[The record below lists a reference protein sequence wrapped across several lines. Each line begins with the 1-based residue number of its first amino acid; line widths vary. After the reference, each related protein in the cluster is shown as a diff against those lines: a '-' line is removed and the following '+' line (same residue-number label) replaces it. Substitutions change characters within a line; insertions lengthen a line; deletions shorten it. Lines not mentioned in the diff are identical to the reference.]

1 MATTSS
7 GIAVS
12 ISNTPQATN
21 DVFTSAQTGL
31 TDNSLTTVYLNVMAN
46 DLGGAAK
53 TLYSLDSGTETTVSL
68 EQAALLTQDTV
79 RAESVSTDFSA
90 HGAHIWITSDGKVG
104 YDASHL
110 DASWL
115 SNSFNT
121 LGYAQDSFTYAI
133 RLGNGTLSW
142 ATAYVDI
149 APPAPV
155 VVLAHD
161 TGMSA
166 TDHLTSDCTLS
177 VGAVAHGATVQ
188 YSTDNG
194 AHWNTSFCAVEGT
207 NTVMVRQIDVTGNA
221 SAASSCT
228 FTLDTA
234 GGTAPGV
241 ALAVDSG
248 SSATDHVTNVGAL
261 NVTGVDTGATVQYSV
276 DNGAHWSTS
285 FSAVEGLNNVQ
296 VRQVDVAGNASAP
309 TSFSFT
315 LDTAAGAPGVALTSD
330 SGGSATDHVTNVG
343 ALNLSGIETGAT
355 VQYSVDNGAH
365 WSTSFSAVDG
375 LNNVQVRQID
385 VAGNTSAPTSFSFT
399 LDTSAAAPGV
409 ALTSD
414 SGSSATDHVTNV
426 GTLNVTGIETGATVQ
441 YSVDN
446 GGHWNTS
453 FSAVEGLNNVQV
465 RQIDVAGNT
474 SPPTSFS
481 FTLDTSAAA
490 PGVALTTDSGSN
502 AADHITNVGALNLS
516 GIETGATV
524 QYSVDNGGHWS
535 TSFSAVE
542 GLNNVQV
549 RQIDVAGNTSAATSF
564 SFTLDTSAGAPGVAL
579 TTDSGSNAAD
589 HITNVGTLN
598 LSGIET
604 GATVQ
609 YSVDN
614 GAHWSTSFGALE
626 GVNNVQVRQIDVAG
640 NTSTPTSF
648 SFTLDTSSAAPGV
661 ALTTDSGSNPADHV
675 TNVGTL
681 NLSGIE
687 TGATVQYSVDN
698 GAHWN
703 TSFSAVEGLN
713 NVQVRQIDVAGN
725 TSAATSFSFTL
736 DTSAAAPGVALT
748 TDSGSSGTDHITNVG
763 TLNLT
768 GVETG
773 ATVEYSTDGGHTWN
787 TSFNAVEGVN
797 DVQVRQTDV
806 AGNTSAATSLSFTL
820 DTLAAAPGVALTSD
834 SGSSAT
840 DHISNVGT
848 LNVTGIET
856 GATVQYSVDN
866 GAHWSTSF
874 GALEGVNNV
883 QVRQIDVAGNTSSAT
898 SFSFTLDTSA
908 AAPGV
913 ALTTDSGSGDTDH
926 VTNVGTLN
934 LTGVETGATIEYS
947 TDGGHT
953 WNTSFNAV
961 EGVNDVQVRQTDVAG
976 NTSAPTSFSFT
987 LDTSAAAPSVA
998 LTADSGS
1005 SATDH
1010 ITNVGTLN
1018 LTGVETGATVEY
1030 STDGGHTWNT
1040 SFNAVEGA
1048 NDVQVR
1054 QTDIAGNT
1062 SAATSLSFTLDT
1074 SAAAPGVA
1082 LTTDSGS
1089 GSTDHITNVGT
1100 LNLSGVEAGAT
1111 VEYSTDGGHTWNTS
1125 FNAVEGVNDVQ
1136 IRQTDVAGNT
1146 SASTSFNFTLD
1157 TSAAAPG
1164 VALTSDSGSN
1174 STDHITNVGTLNV
1187 SGVKTGAVVEYSI
1200 DGGHTWNTSFN
1211 AVEGVNDVQVRQ
1223 TDVAGNTSAPTAF
1236 SFTLDTSAAAPSVAL
1251 TADSGSSATDHI
1263 TNVGTLNLTGVETG
1277 ATIEYSTDGGHTW
1290 NTSFN
1295 AVEGVND
1302 VQVRQTD
1309 VAGNTSAPTS
1319 FSFTL
1324 DTSAAAPGVAL
1335 ASDSGSSATDHITS
1349 AGTLNLT
1356 GVETGATVEY
1366 SIDGGHTWSTSFNA
1380 VEGANDVQVRQTDIA
1395 GNTSDPT
1402 AFNFTLDTSAAAPGV
1417 ALTTDSG
1424 SSSTD
1429 HTTSAGT
1436 LNLTGVETGATVE
1449 YSTDGGHTWNT
1460 SFNAVEGVNDVQVR
1474 QTDIAG
1480 NTSDPTAFSFT
1491 LDTSAAAPGVALTT
1505 DSGSNATDH
1514 ITNVGTLNLT
1524 GVETGATV
1532 EYSTD
1537 GGHTW
1542 STSFNAVE
1550 GVNDVQIRQTDVAGN
1565 TSDPTSFSFTLDTSA
1580 AAPGVALTTDSG
1592 SSATDHTTNVGTLN
1606 LTGIETGAT
1615 VEYSTDGGHTWN
1627 TGFNAVEGVNDVQ
1640 VRQTDVAGNT
1650 TDPTSFSF
1658 TLDTSAAAPGVALT
1672 TDSGS
1677 NATDHIT
1684 NVGTL
1689 NLTGVET
1696 GATVEYSIDGGHT
1709 WSTSFNAVE
1718 GANDVQVRQTDIAGN
1733 TSDPTAFNFT
1743 LDTSAAAPGVSLTTD
1758 SGSNVTDHITNA
1770 GTLNLTGV
1778 ETGATVEYSTDD
1790 GHTWNTNFNA
1800 VEGVNDVQVRQ
1811 TDIAGNTS
1819 DPTAFSFTLDTSAAA
1834 PGVALTADSGTSSTD
1849 HITNVGTLNLTGVET
1864 GATVEYS
1871 TDGGHTWNISFNAVE
1886 GLNNVQVRQTDVAG
1900 NTSDPTAFSFTLDT
1914 SAAAPGVALTAD
1926 SGSNATD
1933 HITNV
1938 GTLNV
1943 SGVETGAVVEYS
1955 IDGGHTWNTS
1965 FNAVEG
1971 VNEVQ
1976 VRQTDIA
1983 GNTSDPSSFSFTLDT
1998 SAAAPGV
2005 ALTTD
2010 SGSGSTDH
2018 ITNVGTLN
2026 LTGVETGATVEYSTD
2041 GGHTWI
2047 TNFNAI
2053 EGVNDVQVRQTDI
2066 AGNTSDPT
2074 SFSFTLDTS
2083 AAAPGVALTSDSGS
2097 SAADHI
2103 TNVGTLNVSGVETG
2117 AVVEYSTDGGH
2128 TWNISFNAVEGLNN
2142 VQVRQT
2148 DVAGNTSDPTAFSF
2162 TLDTSAAAPGVALTA
2177 DSGSNATDHITNVG
2191 TLNVSGVETGA
2202 VVEYSTDGGHT
2213 WNTSFNAVEG
2223 VNDVQIR
2230 QTDVAGNTSSATSF
2244 SFTLDTSAAA
2254 PGVALTSDSG
2264 SSATDHTTNVGTLN
2278 LSGIETGATVEYS
2291 TDGGHTWSTSFNAV
2305 EGVNDVQVRQ
2315 TDVAGNTSDP
2325 TSFSFTLD
2333 TSAAAPSVALTT
2345 DSGSSSTDHITSAGT
2360 LNLTGVETGA
2370 TVEYSTDGGHT
2381 WNTSFNA
2388 VEGVNDV
2395 QVRQIDVAGNTSSA
2409 TSLSFTLDT
2418 SAAAPGVALTTDSGS
2433 NVSDH
2438 ITNVGT
2444 LNLTGVETGATI
2456 EYSTDGGHTWNTSF
2470 NAVEGVNDVQVR
2482 QTDVAGNTSD
2492 STSFGFTLDTS
2503 AAAPGVALTSDSGSS
2518 ATDHITNV
2526 GTLNLTAVET
2536 GASVEYSIDGGHTW
2550 NTSFNAV
2557 EGVNDVQVRQ
2567 TDVAGN
2573 TSASTSFS
2581 FTLDT
2586 SAAAPGVA
2594 LTGDSGSS
2602 ATDHITNVGT
2612 LNLNGVETGAAVEYS
2627 TDGGHTWSTSFNAV
2641 EGVNDVQVRQTDIAG
2656 NTSDPTSFNFTLD
2669 TSAAAPG
2676 VALTA
2681 DSGSNAT
2688 DHITNV
2694 GTLNVSGVETGAVVE
2709 YSIDGGHTWNTSFN
2723 AVEGVND
2730 VQVRQTD
2737 IAGNTSDPTAF
2748 SFTLDTSTAAPG
2760 VALTTDSGSNATDHI
2775 TSVGTLNVSGVETG
2789 AAVEYSIDGGHTWNT
2804 SFNAV
2809 EGVNDVQVRQ
2819 TDIAGNTSDPTSF
2832 SFTLDTSAA
2841 APGVA
2846 LTTDS
2851 GSNATDHITNVGTL
2865 NVSGVET
2872 GAVVEYSIDGGHT
2885 WNTSFNAVEGVNNVQ
2900 VRQIDVAGN
2909 TSSATSFSFTLDTS
2923 AAAPG
2928 VALTTDSG
2936 SNVSD
2941 HITNVG
2947 TLNLTGVET
2956 GATIEYSTDG
2966 GHTWNTSFN
2975 AVEGVN
2981 DVQVRQTDIAGNT
2994 SAPTSLSFTLD
3005 TSAAAPGVALTSD
3018 SGSSATDH
3026 ISNVGTLN
3034 VTGIET
3040 GATVQ
3045 YSVDNGVHWNTSFS
3059 AIEGLNNVQV
3069 RQIDVAGNT
3078 SSASS
3083 LSFTLDTSATAP
3095 GVVLTTDSGSSGT
3108 DHITN
3113 VGTLNVTGTE
3123 TGAIVQYSIDNGA
3136 HWNTSF
3142 SAVEGLNN
3150 VQVRQIDVA
3159 GNTSSATS
3167 FSFTL
3172 DTSAAAP
3179 GVALTTDS
3187 GTSTTDHITNVG
3199 TLNVTGTEAGATV
3212 QYSIDNGVHWN
3223 TSFSA
3228 VEGLNN
3234 VQVRQI
3240 DVAGNTSSATSLSF
3254 TLDTSAAA
3262 PGVALTTDSGSSATD
3277 HITNV
3282 GTLSLSGIENGATV
3296 QYSIDN
3302 GAHWST
3308 SFSAVPG
3315 VNNVQVREIDIAG
3328 NTSSATSF
3336 NFTLDTSAAAP
3347 GVALTTDSGSNA
3359 TDHIT
3364 NVGTLNVTGTE
3375 TGAIVQY
3382 SIDNGAHWN
3391 TNFSAIE
3398 GLNNVQVR
3406 QVDAAGNTSSATSF
3420 SFTLDTSA
3428 AAPGVALTADSG
3440 SSATDHITN
3449 VGTLNLSGI
3458 ETGATVQY
3466 SIDNGAHWNTS
3477 FSAVQGVNNVQVREI
3492 DIAGNTSSATSFS
3505 FTLDTSAA
3513 APGVAL
3519 TTDSG
3524 TSATD
3529 HITNVGT
3536 LNLSGIETGATVQYS
3551 VDNGAHW
3558 NTSFSAVEGLNN
3570 VQVRQLDLA
3579 GNTSSATSLSFTLDT
3594 SAAAPGVALTTDS
3607 GSSTTDHITNV
3618 GTLNLSGIETGATV
3632 QYSIDNGAHWNTT
3645 FSATEGVNNLQV
3657 RQIDIAGNISNA
3669 TSLSFTLDTTAP
3681 STLSWQYNQG
3691 THTLTANTDTSNV
3704 WKVLI
3709 HDNTTNADYTA
3720 TQQTAGTWTYTTQQS
3735 LNLNKDSL
3743 TVTEWDT
3750 AGNSRSLTQTAPA
3763 GATGSEINLA
3773 LTDPSGH
3780 AADLAV
3786 TIAGIPSGWTL
3797 NAGTDLGN
3805 GTWLVPT
3812 NDLGALT
3819 ITPAA
3824 SFTGATVLTVT
3835 ETWTA
3840 ADGTHAAATIADNI
3854 EAYAANAPIFAWSG
3868 DDQLTGS
3875 AGNDLF
3881 VFSQPIGNDT
3891 LHTFDLAADKID
3903 LVGFT
3908 GIANFSDVQ
3917 AHLADDANGNA
3928 VITLGDGATI
3938 TVTGVH
3944 SADLTGDNFVFDQ
3957 EPVVQNAGV
3966 MTVSD
3971 GAMLPIGGIVENTGT
3986 IALGSTGDITR
3997 FEILPKSATLEGGGH
4012 VTLSDDAHNVVFGS
4026 TPDATLVN
4034 VNNTI
4039 TGAGQLGAGQLT
4051 LVNEGTIVAD
4061 GANTLV
4067 IDTGT
4072 HAVANA
4078 GTLEATGSGGLV
4090 IESAVN
4096 NTGNLWAN
4104 NGNLTIH
4111 GDVTGAGSA
4120 TISGGATLEFGGA
4133 SAENTTFADGAA
4145 GTLKLDHSAG
4155 FTGTVSGFGA
4165 GDALDLTDVL
4175 FGDHTTLSF
4184 TANDT
4189 GTGGTLTV
4197 SDGAHTAQVAL
4208 QGNLSGG
4215 SFQLSHDQGS
4225 GTVVTY
4231 VPPPLPHI
4239 QEV

>member
-1 MATTSS
+1 M
-7 GIAVS
+7 
-12 ISNTPQATN
+12 
-21 DVFTSAQTGL
+21 
-31 TDNSLTTVYLNVMAN
+31 
-46 DLGGAAK
+46 
-53 TLYSLDSGTETTVSL
+53 
-68 EQAALLTQDTV
+68 
-79 RAESVSTDFSA
+79 
-90 HGAHIWITSDGKVG
+90 
-104 YDASHL
+104 
-110 DASWL
+110 

-155 VVLAHD
+155 VSLAHD

-177 VGAVAHGATVQ
+177 VGAVAHGATIQ

-207 NTVMVRQIDVTGNA
+207 NTVLVRQIDVTGNA
-221 SAASSCT
+221 SAVSSCT

-234 GGTAPGV
+234 AGTAPGV

-248 SSATDHVTNVGAL
+248 SSATDHVTNVGTL
-261 NVTGVDTGATVQYSV
+261 NVSGVETGATVQYSV
-276 DNGAHWSTS
+276 DNGGHWSTS

-296 VRQVDVAGNASAP
+296 VRQVDVAGNASAA

-330 SGGSATDHVTNVG
+330 SGGS
-343 ALNLSGIETGAT
+343 S
-355 VQYSVDNGAH
+355 
-365 WSTSFSAVDG
+365 
-375 LNNVQVRQID
+375 
-385 VAGNTSAPTSFSFT
+385 
-399 LDTSAAAPGV
+399 
-409 ALTSD
+409 
-414 SGSSATDHVTNV
+414 TDHVTNV

-441 YSVDN
+441 YSIDNGGHWSTSFSAVEGLNNVQVRQIDVAGNASAPTSFSFTLDTAAAAPGVALTSDSGGSSTDHVTNVGTLNVTGIETGSTVQYSIDN

-474 SPPTSFS
+474 SSATSFS

-502 AADHITNVGALNLS
+502 AADHVTNVGTLNLS

-524 QYSVDNGGHWS
+524 QYSIDNGAHWN

-598 LSGIET
+598 LSSVET

-640 NTSTPTSF
+640 NTSS
-648 SFTLDTSSAAPGV
+648 
-661 ALTTDSGSNPADHV
+661 
-675 TNVGTL
+675 
-681 NLSGIE
+681 
-687 TGATVQYSVDN
+687 
-698 GAHWN
+698 
-703 TSFSAVEGLN
+703 
-713 NVQVRQIDVAGN
+713 
-725 TSAATSFSFTL
+725 ATSFSFTL

-797 DVQVRQTDV
+797 DVQVRQ
-806 AGNTSAATSLSFTL
+806 
-820 DTLAAAPGVALTSD
+820 
-834 SGSSAT
+834 
-840 DHISNVGT
+840 
-848 LNVTGIET
+848 
-856 GATVQYSVDN
+856 
-866 GAHWSTSF
+866 
-874 GALEGVNNV
+874 
-883 QVRQIDVAGNTSSAT
+883 IDVAGNTSSAT
-898 SFSFTLDTSA
+898 SLSFALDTSA

-913 ALTTDSGSGDTDH
+913 ALTTDSGS
-926 VTNVGTLN
+926 
-934 LTGVETGATIEYS
+934 
-947 TDGGHT
+947 
-953 WNTSFNAV
+953 
-961 EGVNDVQVRQTDVAG
+961 
-976 NTSAPTSFSFT
+976 
-987 LDTSAAAPSVA
+987 
-998 LTADSGS
+998 

-1010 ITNVGTLN
+1010 LTNVGTLN

-1030 STDGGHTWNT
+1030 STDGGHTWST
-1040 SFNAVEGA
+1040 SFNAVEGV

-1054 QTDIAGNT
+1054 QTDVAGNT

-1100 LNLSGVEAGAT
+1100 LNLSGVETGAT

-1136 IRQTDVAGNT
+1136 VRQTDIAGNT
-1146 SASTSFNFTLD
+1146 SAPTSFSFTLD

-1174 STDHITNVGTLNV
+1174 TTDHVTNVGTLNLTGVETGATVEYSIDGGHTWNTGFNAVEGVNDVQVRQTDVAGNTSAPTSFSFTLDTSAAAPGVALTTDSGSNATDHITNVGTLNLTGVETGATIEYSTDGGHTWNTSFNAIEGVNDVQVRQTDIAGNTSDPTSFSFTLDTLAAAPGVALASDSGSNAADHITNVGTLNV
-1187 SGVKTGAVVEYSI
+1187 SGAETGAVVEYSIDGGHTWNTSFSAVEGVNDVQVRQTDVAGNTSAPTSFSFTLDTSAAAPGVALTADSGTSSTDHITNVGTLNLTAVETGASVEYSIDGGHTWSTSFNAVEGVNDVQVRQTDIAGNTSAPTAFSFTLDTSAAAPGVALTGDSGSSATDHITNVGSLNLNGVETGATVEYSI

-1223 TDVAGNTSAPTAF
+1223 TDVAGNTSAPTSF

-1335 ASDSGSSATDHITS
+1335 TTDSGSGSTDHITNV
-1349 AGTLNLT
+1349 GTLNLT
-1356 GVETGATVEY
+1356 V
-1366 SIDGGHTWSTSFNA
+1366 
-1380 VEGANDVQVRQTDIA
+1380 
-1395 GNTSDPT
+1395 
-1402 AFNFTLDTSAAAPGV
+1402 
-1417 ALTTDSG
+1417 
-1424 SSSTD
+1424 
-1429 HTTSAGT
+1429 
-1436 LNLTGVETGATVE
+1436 VETGATVE

-1524 GVETGATV
+1524 GFETGATV

-1550 GVNDVQIRQTDVAGN
+1550 GVNDVQVRQTDVAGN
-1565 TSDPTSFSFTLDTSA
+1565 TSAATSL
-1580 AAPGVALTTDSG
+1580 
-1592 SSATDHTTNVGTLN
+1592 
-1606 LTGIETGAT
+1606 
-1615 VEYSTDGGHTWN
+1615 
-1627 TGFNAVEGVNDVQ
+1627 
-1640 VRQTDVAGNT
+1640 
-1650 TDPTSFSF
+1650 
-1658 TLDTSAAAPGVALT
+1658 
-1672 TDSGS
+1672 
-1677 NATDHIT
+1677 
-1684 NVGTL
+1684 
-1689 NLTGVET
+1689 
-1696 GATVEYSIDGGHT
+1696 
-1709 WSTSFNAVE
+1709 
-1718 GANDVQVRQTDIAGN
+1718 
-1733 TSDPTAFNFT
+1733 
-1743 LDTSAAAPGVSLTTD
+1743 
-1758 SGSNVTDHITNA
+1758 
-1770 GTLNLTGV
+1770 
-1778 ETGATVEYSTDD
+1778 
-1790 GHTWNTNFNA
+1790 
-1800 VEGVNDVQVRQ
+1800 
-1811 TDIAGNTS
+1811 
-1819 DPTAFSFTLDTSAAA
+1819 SFTLDTSAAA
-1834 PGVALTADSGTSSTD
+1834 PGVALTADSGTSS
-1849 HITNVGTLNLTGVET
+1849 
-1864 GATVEYS
+1864 
-1871 TDGGHTWNISFNAVE
+1871 
-1886 GLNNVQVRQTDVAG
+1886 
-1900 NTSDPTAFSFTLDT
+1900 
-1914 SAAAPGVALTAD
+1914 
-1926 SGSNATD
+1926 TD

-1971 VNEVQ
+1971 ANDVQVRQTDVAGNTSDPTSFSFTLDTSAAAPGVALTADSGSSATDHISNVGTLNLTGVETGATVEYSTDGGHTWNTSFNAVEGVNDVQVRQTDVAGNTSDPTAFSFTLDTSAAAPGVALTTDSGSGSTDHFTNVGTLNLAGVETGATVEYSTDGGHTWNTSFNAIEGVNDVQVRQTDVAGNTSDPTAFSFTLDTSAAAPGVALTTDSGTSSTDHITNVGTLNLTGVETGATVEYSTDGGHTWNTSFNAVEGVNDVQ

-1983 GNTSDPSSFSFTLDT
+1983 GNTSDPTSFSFTLDTSAAAPSVALTTDSGSSSTDHITSAGTLNLTGVETGATVEYSTDGGHTWSTSFNAVEGVNDVQVRQTDVAGNTSDPTAFSFTLDTSAAAPGVALTTDSGSSSTDHTTSAGTLNLTGVETGATVEYSTDGGHTWNTSFNAVEGVNDVQVRQTDVAGNTSDPTAFSFTLDT

-2026 LTGVETGATVEYSTD
+2026 LAGVETGATVEYSTD
-2041 GGHTWI
+2041 GGHTWN
-2047 TNFNAI
+2047 TNFNAV

-2103 TNVGTLNVSGVETG
+2103 TNVGTLNVS
-2117 AVVEYSTDGGH
+2117 D
-2128 TWNISFNAVEGLNN
+2128 
-2142 VQVRQT
+2142 
-2148 DVAGNTSDPTAFSF
+2148 
-2162 TLDTSAAAPGVALTA
+2162 
-2177 DSGSNATDHITNVG
+2177 
-2191 TLNVSGVETGA
+2191 VETGA

-2223 VNDVQIR
+2223 LNDVQIR
-2230 QTDVAGNTSSATSF
+2230 QTDVAGNTSSTTSF

-2254 PGVALTSDSG
+2254 PVVALASDSG
-2264 SSATDHTTNVGTLN
+2264 SSATDHTTNVDTLN
-2278 LSGIETGATVEYS
+2278 LSGIETGVTVEYS

-2395 QVRQIDVAGNTSSA
+2395 QVRQTDVAGNTSNPTA
-2409 TSLSFTLDT
+2409 FNFTLDT
-2418 SAAAPGVALTTDSGS
+2418 SAAAPGVALTADSG
-2433 NVSDH
+2433 
-2438 ITNVGT
+2438 
-2444 LNLTGVETGATI
+2444 
-2456 EYSTDGGHTWNTSF
+2456 TSW
-2470 NAVEGVNDVQVR
+2470 
-2482 QTDVAGNTSD
+2482 
-2492 STSFGFTLDTS
+2492 
-2503 AAAPGVALTSDSGSS
+2503 
-2518 ATDHITNV
+2518 TDHITNV
-2526 GTLNLTAVET
+2526 GTLNVSGVET
-2536 GASVEYSIDGGHTW
+2536 GAVVEYSIDGGHTW
-2550 NTSFNAV
+2550 NTSFNAI

-2612 LNLNGVETGAAVEYS
+2612 LNVNGVETGAAVEYS

-2676 VALTA
+2676 VALT
-2681 DSGSNAT
+2681 
-2688 DHITNV
+2688 
-2694 GTLNVSGVETGAVVE
+2694 
-2709 YSIDGGHTWNTSFN
+2709 
-2723 AVEGVND
+2723 
-2730 VQVRQTD
+2730 
-2737 IAGNTSDPTAF
+2737 
-2748 SFTLDTSTAAPG
+2748 
-2760 VALTTDSGSNATDHI
+2760 
-2775 TSVGTLNVSGVETG
+2775 
-2789 AAVEYSIDGGHTWNT
+2789 
-2804 SFNAV
+2804 
-2809 EGVNDVQVRQ
+2809 
-2819 TDIAGNTSDPTSF
+2819 
-2832 SFTLDTSAA
+2832 
-2841 APGVA
+2841 
-2846 LTTDS
+2846 TDS

-2872 GAVVEYSIDGGHT
+2872 GAVVEYSTDGGHTWNTSFNAVEGVNDVQVRQTDVAGNTSDSTSFGFTLDTSAAAPGVALMSDSGSSATDHITNGGTLNLTGVETGATVEYSIDGGHT
-2885 WNTSFNAVEGVNNVQ
+2885 WNTSFNAVEGVNDVQIRQTDVAGNTSDPSSFSFTLDTSAASPGVALTADSGSSSTDHITNVGTLNLSGIETGATVQYSVDNGAHWNTSFSAVEGLNNVQ
-2900 VRQIDVAGN
+2900 VRQTDVAGN

-2981 DVQVRQTDIAGNT
+2981 DVQVRQTDVAGNT
-2994 SAPTSLSFTLD
+2994 SDPTSFGFTLD

-3026 ISNVGTLN
+3026 ITNVGTLN

-3059 AIEGLNNVQV
+3059 AVEGLNNVQVRQIDVSGNTSTPTSFSFTLDTSAAAPGIALTSDSGSSATDHITNVGTLNVTGIETGATVQYSIDNGSHWSTSFSAVEGLNNVQV

-3167 FSFTL
+3167 
-3172 DTSAAAP
+3172 
-3179 GVALTTDS
+3179 
-3187 GTSTTDHITNVG
+3187 
-3199 TLNVTGTEAGATV
+3199 
-3212 QYSIDNGVHWN
+3212 
-3223 TSFSA
+3223 
-3228 VEGLNN
+3228 
-3234 VQVRQI
+3234 
-3240 DVAGNTSSATSLSF
+3240 LSF
-3254 TLDTSAAA
+3254 TLDTSAA
-3262 PGVALTTDSGSSATD
+3262 PPSVALTTDSGNSATD

-3282 GTLSLSGIENGATV
+3282 GTLNLSGIENGATV

-3302 GAHWST
+3302 GAHWNT
-3308 SFSAVPG
+3308 SFSSVAG

-3336 NFTLDTSAAAP
+3336 
-3347 GVALTTDSGSNA
+3347 
-3359 TDHIT
+3359 
-3364 NVGTLNVTGTE
+3364 
-3375 TGAIVQY
+3375 
-3382 SIDNGAHWN
+3382 
-3391 TNFSAIE
+3391 
-3398 GLNNVQVR
+3398 
-3406 QVDAAGNTSSATSF
+3406 
-3420 SFTLDTSA
+3420 SFTLDTSV

-3466 SIDNGAHWNTS
+3466 SVDNGAHWSTSFGALEGVNNVQVRQIDVAGNTSSVTSFSFTLDTSAAAPGVALTTDSGTSATDHITNVGTLNLSGIETGATVQYSIDNGAHWNSS

-3492 DIAGNTSSATSFS
+3492 DIAGNTSSPTSFS

-3513 APGVAL
+3513 APVVAL

-3570 VQVRQLDLA
+3570 VQVRQIDLA

-3607 GSSTTDHITNV
+3607 GSSATDHITNV

-3632 QYSIDNGAHWNTT
+3632 QYSVDNGAHWNSS

-3657 RQIDIAGNISNA
+3657 RQVDIAGNISNA
-3669 TSLSFTLDTTAP
+3669 TSLSFTLDTAAP

-3691 THTLTANTDTSNV
+3691 SHTLTANTDASNV

-3720 TQQTAGTWTYTTQQS
+3720 TQQTAGTWTYTQQS

-3763 GATGSEINLA
+3763 GVAGSEINLGLA
-3773 LTDPSGH
+3773 DPSGH
-3780 AADLAV
+3780 APDLAV

-3824 SFTGATVLTVT
+3824 SFTGATVVTVT

-3840 ADGTHAAATIADNI
+3840 ADGTHAAATIADNV

-3875 AGNDLF
+3875 AGHDLF

-3908 GIANFSDVQ
+3908 GIASFSDVQ

-3966 MTVSD
+3966 MTVND

-4012 VTLSDDAHNVVFGS
+4012 LTLSDDAHNVVFGS

-4034 VNNTI
+4034 VDNTI

-4061 GANTLV
+4061 GANALV

-4208 QGNLSGG
+4208 QGNLAGG

-4231 VPPPLPHI
+4231 VPPPLPHV

>member
-7 GIAVS
+7 GTAVS

-166 TDHLTSDCTLS
+166 TDHLTSDGTLS

-207 NTVMVRQIDVTGNA
+207 NTVMVRQIDVIGNA
-221 SAASSCT
+221 SAVSSCT

-261 NVTGVDTGATVQYSV
+261 NVSGVETGATVQYSV

-285 FSAVEGLNNVQ
+285 FSAVEGVNNVQ

-315 LDTAAGAPGVALTSD
+315 LDTAAGAPGVALSTD
-330 SGGSATDHVTNVG
+330 SGGNAADHVTNVG
-343 ALNLSGIETGAT
+343 TLNLSGIETGAT
-355 VQYSVDNGAH
+355 VQYSVDNGGR
-365 WSTSFSAVDG
+365 WNTSFSAVEG
-375 LNNVQVRQID
+375 LNNVQVRQVD
-385 VAGNTSAPTSFSFT
+385 VAGNASAATSFSFT
-399 LDTSAAAPGV
+399 LDTAAGAPGV

-414 SGSSATDHVTNV
+414 SGGSSTDHVTNV

-465 RQIDVAGNT
+465 RQVDVAGNA
-474 SPPTSFS
+474 SAPTSFS
-481 FTLDTSAAA
+481 FTLDTAAAA
-490 PGVALTTDSGSN
+490 PGVALTSDSGGSST
-502 AADHITNVGALNLS
+502 DHVTNVGTLNVT

-524 QYSVDNGGHWS
+524 QYSIDNGG
-535 TSFSAVE
+535 
-542 GLNNVQV
+542 
-549 RQIDVAGNTSAATSF
+549 
-564 SFTLDTSAGAPGVAL
+564 
-579 TTDSGSNAAD
+579 
-589 HITNVGTLN
+589 
-598 LSGIET
+598 
-604 GATVQ
+604 
-609 YSVDN
+609 
-614 GAHWSTSFGALE
+614 
-626 GVNNVQVRQIDVAG
+626 
-640 NTSTPTSF
+640 
-648 SFTLDTSSAAPGV
+648 
-661 ALTTDSGSNPADHV
+661 
-675 TNVGTL
+675 
-681 NLSGIE
+681 
-687 TGATVQYSVDN
+687 
-698 GAHWN
+698 HWN

-725 TSAATSFSFTL
+725 TSSATSFSFTL
-736 DTSAAAPGVALT
+736 DTAAAAPGVALT
-748 TDSGSSGTDHITNVG
+748 SDSGGSSTDHVTNVG

-773 ATVEYSTDGGHTWN
+773 ATVEYSIDGGHTWS

-797 DVQVRQTDV
+797 NVQVRQTDV
-806 AGNTSAATSLSFTL
+806 AGNTSSATSLSFTL
-820 DTLAAAPGVALTSD
+820 D
-834 SGSSAT
+834 
-840 DHISNVGT
+840 I
-848 LNVTGIET
+848 
-856 GATVQYSVDN
+856 
-866 GAHWSTSF
+866 
-874 GALEGVNNV
+874 
-883 QVRQIDVAGNTSSAT
+883 
-898 SFSFTLDTSA
+898 SA
-908 AAPGV
+908 ASPGV
-913 ALTTDSGSGDTDH
+913 ALTTDSGINSTDH

-934 LTGVETGATIEYS
+934 LTGVETGATVEYS
-947 TDGGHT
+947 IDGGHT
-953 WNTSFNAV
+953 WSTSFNAV
-961 EGVNDVQVRQTDVAG
+961 EGVNNVQVRQTDVAG
-976 NTSAPTSFSFT
+976 NTSS
-987 LDTSAAAPSVA
+987 
-998 LTADSGS
+998 
-1005 SATDH
+1005 
-1010 ITNVGTLN
+1010 
-1018 LTGVETGATVEY
+1018 
-1030 STDGGHTWNT
+1030 
-1040 SFNAVEGA
+1040 
-1048 NDVQVR
+1048 
-1054 QTDIAGNT
+1054 
-1062 SAATSLSFTLDT
+1062 ATSLSFTLDT
-1074 SAAAPGVA
+1074 SAAAPGIA

-1089 GSTDHITNVGT
+1089 N
-1100 LNLSGVEAGAT
+1100 
-1111 VEYSTDGGHTWNTS
+1111 
-1125 FNAVEGVNDVQ
+1125 
-1136 IRQTDVAGNT
+1136 
-1146 SASTSFNFTLD
+1146 
-1157 TSAAAPG
+1157 
-1164 VALTSDSGSN
+1164 
-1174 STDHITNVGTLNV
+1174 
-1187 SGVKTGAVVEYSI
+1187 
-1200 DGGHTWNTSFN
+1200 
-1211 AVEGVNDVQVRQ
+1211 
-1223 TDVAGNTSAPTAF
+1223 
-1236 SFTLDTSAAAPSVAL
+1236 
-1251 TADSGSSATDHI
+1251 ATDHI

-1309 VAGNTSAPTS
+1309 IAGNTSAPTS

-1335 ASDSGSSATDHITS
+1335 ASDSGSNTTDHVTNV
-1349 AGTLNLT
+1349 GTLNLT

-1366 SIDGGHTWSTSFNA
+1366 SIDGG
-1380 VEGANDVQVRQTDIA
+1380 R
-1395 GNTSDPT
+1395 
-1402 AFNFTLDTSAAAPGV
+1402 
-1417 ALTTDSG
+1417 
-1424 SSSTD
+1424 
-1429 HTTSAGT
+1429 
-1436 LNLTGVETGATVE
+1436 
-1449 YSTDGGHTWNT
+1449 TWNT
-1460 SFNAVEGVNDVQVR
+1460 SFNA
-1474 QTDIAG
+1474 I
-1480 NTSDPTAFSFT
+1480 
-1491 LDTSAAAPGVALTT
+1491 
-1505 DSGSNATDH
+1505 
-1514 ITNVGTLNLT
+1514 
-1524 GVETGATV
+1524 
-1532 EYSTD
+1532 
-1537 GGHTW
+1537 
-1542 STSFNAVE
+1542 
-1550 GVNDVQIRQTDVAGN
+1550 
-1565 TSDPTSFSFTLDTSA
+1565 
-1580 AAPGVALTTDSG
+1580 
-1592 SSATDHTTNVGTLN
+1592 
-1606 LTGIETGAT
+1606 
-1615 VEYSTDGGHTWN
+1615 
-1627 TGFNAVEGVNDVQ
+1627 EGVNDVQ

-1696 GATVEYSIDGGHT
+1696 GATIEYSTDGGHTWNTSFSAVEGVNDVQVRQTDVAGNTSAPTSFSFTLDTSAAAPGVALTTDSGSGSTDHITNVGTLNLTGVETGATVEYSTDGGLTWSTNFNAVEGVNDVQIRQTDIAGNTSDPTSFNFTLDTSAAAPRVALTTDSGSSATDHITNVGTLNVSGVETGAVVEYSIDGGHTWNTSFNAIEGVNDVQIRQTDVAGNTSAPTSFSFTLDTSAAAPGVALTADSGTSSTDHITNVGTLNLTAVETGASVEYSIDGGHT

-1718 GANDVQVRQTDIAGN
+1718 GVNNVQVRQTDIAGNTSDPTSFSFTLDTSAAAPGVALTTDSGSNVTDHITNVGTLNLTGVEAGATVEYSTDGGHTWNTSFNAVEGVNDVQVRQTDIAGN
-1733 TSDPTAFNFT
+1733 TSDPTAFSFT
-1743 LDTSAAAPGVSLTTD
+1743 LDTSAAAPSVALTADSGSSSTDHITNVGTLNLTGVETGAAVEYSTDGGHTWNTSFNAVEGMNDVLVRQTDVAGNTSAPTSFNFTLDTSAATPGVALTTD
-1758 SGSNVTDHITNA
+1758 SGSNVTDHITNV

-1778 ETGATVEYSTDD
+1778 ETGATVEYSIDG
-1790 GHTWNTNFNA
+1790 GHTWNTSFNA

-1834 PGVALTADSGTSSTD
+1834 PGVALTADSG
-1849 HITNVGTLNLTGVET
+1849 N
-1864 GATVEYS
+1864 
-1871 TDGGHTWNISFNAVE
+1871 
-1886 GLNNVQVRQTDVAG
+1886 
-1900 NTSDPTAFSFTLDT
+1900 
-1914 SAAAPGVALTAD
+1914 
-1926 SGSNATD
+1926 NATD
-1933 HITNV
+1933 HVTNV

-1971 VNEVQ
+1971 VNDVQ
-1976 VRQTDIA
+1976 VRQTDVA
-1983 GNTSDPSSFSFTLDT
+1983 GNTSDPTAFSFTLDTSAAAPGVALTSDSGSSATDHTTNVGTLNLTGIETGATVEYSTDGGHTWNTSFNAVEGVNDVQVRQTDVAGNTSDPTAFSFTLDT

-2041 GGHTWI
+2041 GGHTW
-2047 TNFNAI
+2047 NSSFNAI
-2053 EGVNDVQVRQTDI
+2053 EGVND
-2066 AGNTSDPT
+2066 
-2074 SFSFTLDTS
+2074 
-2083 AAAPGVALTSDSGS
+2083 
-2097 SAADHI
+2097 
-2103 TNVGTLNVSGVETG
+2103 
-2117 AVVEYSTDGGH
+2117 
-2128 TWNISFNAVEGLNN
+2128 

-2162 TLDTSAAAPGVALTA
+2162 TLDTAAAAPGVALTT
-2177 DSGSNATDHITNVG
+2177 DSGSNSTDHITNVG

-2223 VNDVQIR
+2223 VNDVQVR
-2230 QTDVAGNTSSATSF
+2230 QTDVAGNTSDPTTF
-2244 SFTLDTSAAA
+2244 SFMLDTSAAA
-2254 PGVALTSDSG
+2254 PGVALTADSG
-2264 SSATDHTTNVGTLN
+2264 NSSTDHITNVGTLN
-2278 LSGIETGATVEYS
+2278 LTGVETGATVEYS
-2291 TDGGHTWSTSFNAV
+2291 TDGGHTWNTSFNAV

-2333 TSAAAPSVALTT
+2333 TSAAAPGVALTS
-2345 DSGSSSTDHITSAGT
+2345 DSGSNATDHITSAGT

-2395 QVRQIDVAGNTSSA
+2395 QVRQTDVAGNTSDPTAFSFTLDTSA
-2409 TSLSFTLDT
+2409 ATPGVALTTDSGSNTTDHITSVGTLNVSGVETGAVVEYSTDGGHTWNTSFSAVEGVNDVQVRQTDVAGNTSDPTSFSFTLDT

-2433 NVSDH
+2433 SSTDH

-2444 LNLTGVETGATI
+2444 LNLTGVETGATV

-2492 STSFGFTLDTS
+2492 PTAFSFTLDTS
-2503 AAAPGVALTSDSGSS
+2503 AAATGVALTTDSGSGS
-2518 ATDHITNV
+2518 TDHITNI

-2573 TSASTSFS
+2573 TSAPTSFS
-2581 FTLDT
+2581 
-2586 SAAAPGVA
+2586 V
-2594 LTGDSGSS
+2594 
-2602 ATDHITNVGT
+2602 
-2612 LNLNGVETGAAVEYS
+2612 
-2627 TDGGHTWSTSFNAV
+2627 
-2641 EGVNDVQVRQTDIAG
+2641 
-2656 NTSDPTSFNFTLD
+2656 TLD

-2709 YSIDGGHTWNTSFN
+2709 YSIDGGHTWSTSFN

-2737 IAGNTSDPTAF
+2737 IAGNTSD
-2748 SFTLDTSTAAPG
+2748 ST
-2760 VALTTDSGSNATDHI
+2760 T
-2775 TSVGTLNVSGVETG
+2775 
-2789 AAVEYSIDGGHTWNT
+2789 
-2804 SFNAV
+2804 
-2809 EGVNDVQVRQ
+2809 
-2819 TDIAGNTSDPTSF
+2819 F

-2846 LTTDS
+2846 LTSDS
-2851 GSNATDHITNVGTL
+2851 GSNSTDHITNVGTL

-2885 WNTSFNAVEGVNNVQ
+2885 WNTSFNAVEGANDVQVRQTDVAGNTSDSTTFSFTLDTSAAAPGVVLTSDSGSSSTDHITNVGTLNLAGIEAGSAVEYSIDGGHTWNTSFNAVEGVNDVQVRQIDVAGNTSDPTSFSFTLDTSAAAPGVALASDSGSSATDHITNVGTLNVTGTETGATVQYSVDNGAHWSTSFGALEGLNNVQ

-2923 AAAPG
+2923 SAAPG

-2936 SNVSD
+2936 SNATD

-2947 TLNLTGVET
+2947 TLN
-2956 GATIEYSTDG
+2956 
-2966 GHTWNTSFN
+2966 
-2975 AVEGVN
+2975 
-2981 DVQVRQTDIAGNT
+2981 
-2994 SAPTSLSFTLD
+2994 
-3005 TSAAAPGVALTSD
+3005 
-3018 SGSSATDH
+3018 
-3026 ISNVGTLN
+3026 
-3034 VTGIET
+3034 VTGTEA

-3045 YSVDNGVHWNTSFS
+3045 YSVDNGAHWNTTFS
-3059 AIEGLNNVQV
+3059 AVEGLNNVQV

-3078 SSASS
+3078 SSATS
-3083 LSFTLDTSATAP
+3083 LSFTLDTSASTP
-3095 GVVLTTDSGSSGT
+3095 GVVLTSDSGSSSTDHVTNVGTLNVIGVETGATVQYSVDNGAHWNTSFSAVEGLNNVQVRQIDVAGNASAATSFSFTLDTAAAAPGVALTSDSGSNAT

-3113 VGTLNVTGTE
+3113 VGTLNLTGIE
-3123 TGAIVQYSIDNGA
+3123 TGATVQYSIDNGA

-3187 GTSTTDHITNVG
+3187 GTSATDHITNVG

-3262 PGVALTTDSGSSATD
+3262 PGVALTTDSGNSATD

-3282 GTLSLSGIENGATV
+3282 GTLSLSGIEN
-3296 QYSIDN
+3296 
-3302 GAHWST
+3302 
-3308 SFSAVPG
+3308 
-3315 VNNVQVREIDIAG
+3315 
-3328 NTSSATSF
+3328 
-3336 NFTLDTSAAAP
+3336 
-3347 GVALTTDSGSNA
+3347 
-3359 TDHIT
+3359 
-3364 NVGTLNVTGTE
+3364 
-3375 TGAIVQY
+3375 
-3382 SIDNGAHWN
+3382 
-3391 TNFSAIE
+3391 
-3398 GLNNVQVR
+3398 
-3406 QVDAAGNTSSATSF
+3406 
-3420 SFTLDTSA
+3420 
-3428 AAPGVALTADSG
+3428 
-3440 SSATDHITN
+3440 
-3449 VGTLNLSGI
+3449 
-3458 ETGATVQY
+3458 GATVQY

-3529 HITNVGT
+3529 HITSVGTLNVTGTETGATVQYSVDNGAHWNSSFSAVQGVNNVQVREIDIAGNTSSATSFSFTLDTSAAAPGVALTTDSGTSATDHITNVGT
-3536 LNLSGIETGATVQYS
+3536 LNLSGVETGATVQYS

-3570 VQVRQLDLA
+3570 VQVRQIDVA

-3607 GSSTTDHITNV
+3607 GSSTADHITNV

-3632 QYSIDNGAHWNTT
+3632 QYSVDNGAHWNTT

-3669 TSLSFTLDTTAP
+3669 TSLSFTLDTAAP

-3691 THTLTANTDTSNV
+3691 SHTLTANTDASNV

-3720 TQQTAGTWTYTTQQS
+3720 TQQTAGTWTYTQQS

-3763 GATGSEINLA
+3763 GVAGSEINLA

-3840 ADGTHAAATIADNI
+3840 ADGTHAAATIADNV

-3957 EPVVQNAGV
+3957 EPVVQNAGT
-3966 MTVSD
+3966 MTVND

-4012 VTLSDDAHNVVFGS
+4012 LTLSDDAHNVVFGS

-4034 VNNTI
+4034 VDNTI

-4061 GANTLV
+4061 GANALV